1 MRKTVQN
8 AIRICYS
15 KRQCVSAAPLD
26 PARRLPFP
34 RPPHLCSSKISLK
47 IPCSLEYL
55 RQTVFE
61 QALTSNRTYYTN
73 K

>member
-8 AIRICYS
+8 AIIICCS

-34 RPPHLCSSKISLK
+34 RPPHLCSLK
-47 IPCSLEYL
+47 FPLKNPWILVAQMLY
-55 RQTVFE
+55 
-61 QALTSNRTYYTN
+61 
-73 K
+73 